1 MISKIISGILIVVTV
16 VLQLKHF
23 WDGLHIDKSPE
34 ALKMLT
40 ELNINRSY
48 LPYFG
53 IATILVAVLVLFP
66 KTFFIGN
73 LLNALSIVMIMA
85 LALRAENYKI
95 ALMEIPF
102 LLIPLVLIWLKHPL
116 RS

>member
-1 MISKIISGILIVVTV
+1 MISKIISGVLILLTV
-16 VLQLKHF
+16 VLQVKHF

-40 ELNINRSY
+40 ELNINKSY
-48 LPYFG
+48 MPYFG
-53 IATILVAVLVLFP
+53 VLTLLVALFVLFP

-73 LLNALSIVMIMA
+73 VLNAVTIVLIIAM
-85 LALRAENYKI
+85 ALRADNYKI

-116 RS
+116 RN

>member
-1 MISKIISGILIVVTV
+1 MISKIISGMLIAVTV

-23 WDGLHIDKSPE
+23 WDGLHVDKSPE

-48 LPYFG
+48 MPYLG

-73 LLNALSIVMIMA
+73 LLNALTIVIIMA
-85 LALRAENYKI
+85 LALRADHYKI

-116 RS
+116 RN

>member
-1 MISKIISGILIVVTV
+1 MISKIISSILIVVTV

-23 WDGLHIDKSPE
+23 WDGLHLDRSPE
-34 ALKMLT
+34 ALKMLA

-48 LPYFG
+48 MPYLG
-53 IATILVAVLVLFP
+53 IATILVAVMVLFP
-66 KTFFIGN
+66 KTFFLGN
-73 LLNALSIVMIMA
+73 LLNALTIVMIMA
-85 LALRAENYKI
+85 LALRADNYKI

-116 RS
+116 KS